1 MTTIVESIKKVLN
14 QSTTP
19 LSAHQIYDAIDKS
32 KLYKFN
38 TKDPLGVVRQ
48 QVRRHCEGLFFPS
61 AMPNKYFFQAE
72 KGKYGLLEKHL
83 KISQIQPASIS
94 KEKIPEEHIQE
105 FYKKHIEETKRDLI
119 DKMLKIQPRAFERLV
134 LDLLLKMGYGVN
146 GSVKQSKN
154 GSDGGIDG
162 EILQDQLG
170 FDRIYMQ
177 AKRYARNKSVNEA
190 KVRDFVGALKG
201 GTRGVFI
208 TTSRFTKAAIDY
220 SKDQQQKILVL
231 IDGDRLSQLMID
243 HGLGIQKTYTF
254 STYRLDSDY
263 LGETDL

>member
-1 MTTIVESIKKVLN
+1 MTIVESIIKTLQKN
-14 QSTTP
+14 NSP
-19 LSAHQIYDAIDKS
+19 LTIQEIYLKIAEDS
-32 KLYKFN
+32 LYKFN

-48 QVRRHCEGLFFPS
+48 QVRRHCEGLSFPS
-61 AMPNKYFFQAE
+61 AMPSKYFFQAE

-83 KISQIQPASIS
+83 NKPLIQTSSIN

-105 FYKKHIEETKRDLI
+105 FYKKHIEEIKRDLI
-119 DKMLKIQPRAFERLV
+119 DKMLTIQPEAFEKLV
-134 LDLLLKMGYGVN
+134 LDLLLKMGYGIN
-146 GSVKQSKN
+146 GSVKQSKS

-177 AKRYARNKSVNEA
+177 AKRYAREKSVSEA

-208 TTSRFTKAAIDY
+208 TTSRFTKSAIDY

-243 HGLGIQKTYTF
+243 HGLGIQQTHTF

-263 LGETDL
+263 LGEIDL

>member
-1 MTTIVESIKKVLN
+1 MTTIVESIKKTLSN
-14 QSTTP
+14 SRAP
-19 LSAHQIYDAIDKS
+19 LTAQQIHDAIVKES
-32 KLYKFN
+32 LYQFN
-38 TKDPLGVVRQ
+38 TKDSLGVVRQ
-48 QVRRHCEGLFFPS
+48 QIRRHCEGLSFPS
-61 AMPNKYFFQAE
+61 AMPNKYFFQLE
-72 KGKYGLLEKHL
+72 KGKYGLLSKHL
-83 KISQIQPASIS
+83 NTSPVHPISTS

-105 FYKKHIEETKRDLI
+105 FYKKHIEETKQDLI
-119 DKMLKIQPRAFERLV
+119 DKMLKIQPRAFEILV

-146 GSVKQSKN
+146 GSVRQSQK
-154 GSDGGIDG
+154 GPDGGIDG

-177 AKRYARNKSVNEA
+177 AKRYARDKLVNEA